1 MKKWIVWLLVGM
13 LAFSGCSKE
22 VTPEPTKPS
31 LEETKTKEA
40 PFQLSIATSA
50 NLDSFSG
57 KLIQEKA
64 EAWNIASKGRV
75 KVDFYGNGS
84 LGDDETLIQAVSRG
98 TVSIVMMDP
107 SLYTPV
113 VPEAAFF
120 AVPLMYSTLE
130 EYNDFFCGSFREE
143 MEGYFEQAG
152 LKLLDC
158 QATGWKY
165 LTSTVPLASSSDLSK
180 LNLRVVNN
188 PYRQSF
194 WNACGISCGML
205 PFSDLFM
212 ALKDGTFNAQE
223 NSLET
228 IVAGRFWEV
237 QKYLIDTRHLPTFR
251 SFAMNKEAYEA
262 LPEDIKEGL
271 LAFLKDIS
279 ESYQKER
286 PALEEQFLQ
295 KLLEEGGMEYQEA
308 SDAILALM
316 QEGKAVFLD
325 RLKEMIG
332 ETAVD
337 GFLKTAESTVS

>member
-1 MKKWIVWLLVGM
+1 MKKWAVWLLIGL

-22 VTPEPTKPS
+22 TPPEPTKTS
-31 LEETKTKEA
+31 LEETEPKES

-57 KLIQEKA
+57 RLIQEKA
-64 EAWNIASKGRV
+64 KEWNLASKGQV

-113 VPEAAFF
+113 VPEAVFF
-120 AVPLMYSTLE
+120 AVPLLYPTLE
-130 EYNDFFCGSFREE
+130 EYNDFFCGGFRGK
-143 MEGYFEQAG
+143 MEGYFEEAG

-165 LTSTVPLASSSDLSK
+165 LTSTVPLVSQSDFSK

-251 SFAMNKEAYEA
+251 SFVMNREAYEA
-262 LPEDIKEGL
+262 LPEDVKEGL

-279 ESYQKER
+279 ESYQNER
-286 PALEEQFLQ
+286 PGLEEQFLQ

-308 SDAILALM
+308 SDAALALM
-316 QEGKAVFLD
+316 QEGKIAFLN
-325 RLKEMIG
+325 RLKETVG
-332 ETAVD
+332 EEAVNE
-337 GFLKTAESTVS
+337 FLKKVENG